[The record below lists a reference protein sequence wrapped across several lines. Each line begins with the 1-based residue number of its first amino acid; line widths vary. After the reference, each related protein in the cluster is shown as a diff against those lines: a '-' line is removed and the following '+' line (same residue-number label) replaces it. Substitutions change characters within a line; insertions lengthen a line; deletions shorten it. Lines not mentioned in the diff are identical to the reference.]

1 MKTKCKFLVVD
12 DNETDQII
20 TGLLLEKKLGIDE
33 VHQAYN
39 GPEALAWLM
48 MNKNQLGNG
57 LVILLD
63 IKMPEMDGFEFLD
76 TFERMEEDIKEKTQI
91 FMLSSSL
98 DPFDIERAER
108 HKYVKKMLNKPLPA
122 HLLGELISQTCS

>member
-12 DNETDQII
+12 DNKTDQII
-20 TGLLLEKKLGIDE
+20 TGILLEKKLGITDIIQ
-33 VHQAYN
+33 VYS
-39 GPEALAWLM
+39 GPEALAWLI
-48 MNKNQLGNG
+48 MNKNQLDDG

-63 IKMPEMDGFEFLD
+63 IKMPEMDGFEFLE
-76 TFERMEEDIKEKTQI
+76 TFDRMEEDIQQKTQI

-108 HKYVKKMLNKPLPA
+108 HKYVKKLLSKPLPA
-122 HLLGELISQTCS
+122 LLLGELIS